1 MEADALWEASGEE
14 QIQRSR
20 SRTIPT
26 ATPGQLLGSGVT
38 GGAYFDLHK
47 PSMVADLPFSRA
59 LSGEADQKRRVRA
72 FPSHTAR
79 RSLLLGH
86 SETLC
91 NAARQLRL

>member
-72 FPSHTAR
+72 FPHT
-79 RSLLLGH
+79 LQGG
-86 SETLC
+86 LC
-91 NAARQLRL
+91 CLVTVRLFAMLPVS